1 MGDTKKLEIGDL
13 PARAKVLNEDE
24 AAGVFGGKKT
34 IKRGKKRP
42 VRKPP
47 KGKKVGKKPG
57 KKSKGKK
64 RPQIFGGK
72 RRP

>member
-42 VRKPP
+42 AKKPP
-47 KGKKVGKKPG
+47 RGKKVGKKSG
-57 KKSKGKK
+57 KKPGGKK
-64 RPQIFGGK
+64 RKPIFGGK